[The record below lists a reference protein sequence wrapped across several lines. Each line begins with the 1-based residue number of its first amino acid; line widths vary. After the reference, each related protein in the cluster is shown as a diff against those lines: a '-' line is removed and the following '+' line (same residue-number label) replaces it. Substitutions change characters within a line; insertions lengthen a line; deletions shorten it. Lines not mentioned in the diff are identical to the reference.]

1 MHGLIHA
8 SYVRRWA
15 CHVASAH
22 VQVHADRKPEDNL
35 SLCRCDTRHAKLP
48 AMTETLLIL
57 DGGTG
62 RELARRGAPFR
73 QPEWS
78 ALALIE
84 GPQFVSAVHR
94 AYVEAGADVI
104 TTNSYAL
111 VPFHI
116 GVERFASEGAL
127 LAARAGQLA
136 RDVADASSHSV
147 RVAGSLPPVCGSYRP
162 DLVDLDRARPILNV
176 LIGALA
182 PNVDHWL
189 AETLSSLAEARL
201 CAMLTAPTGKA
212 LWLSFTLEDDGATD
226 APALRS
232 GESVA
237 EAAYLAQEV
246 GAAALLFN
254 CSQPE
259 VMEAAISSARDTWG
273 AERDP
278 HRRLCQCLP
287 THGRRCRSKFRA
299 QPDPCGL
306 DARRLCPLRGRMVRS
321 RRLYIGWLL
330 RDWP

>member
-1 MHGLIHA
+1 MFMFTLTANPKII
-8 SYVRRWA
+8 
-15 CHVASAH
+15 
-22 VQVHADRKPEDNL
+22 
-35 SLCRCDTRHAKLP
+35 SLCRCDARHAKMP

-78 ALALIE
+78 ALALME
-84 GPQFVSAVHR
+84 APQFVSAVHR
-94 AYVEAGADVI
+94 AYVDAGADVI

-116 GVERFASEGAL
+116 GAERFASEGAL

-212 LWLSFTLEDDGATD
+212 LWLSFTLEDDVATD

-237 EAAYLAQEV
+237 EAACLAQEV

-259 VMEAAISSARDTWG
+259 VMEAAISSARAILG
-273 AERDP
+273 AQSAIRIGVYANAFP
-278 HRRLCQCLP
+278 P
-287 THGRRCRSKFRA
+287 MA
-299 QPDPCGL
+299 A
-306 DARRLCPLRGRMVRS
+306 DAEANSALCPIRADLTPEGYGRFAAQWQAAGASMLGGCCGIGPEHIAHLRQAG
-321 RRLYIGWLL
+321 
-330 RDWP
+330 